1 MYKVPFRLLVIM
13 YTNGI
18 GQLQRHWT
26 PAFAGVTLFGL
37 ISLKILGLSIFNLL
51 GENIFNRFN
60 PIVLKL

>member
-1 MYKVPFRLLVIM
+1 M

-37 ISLKILGLSIFNLL
+37 VTLKILGLSIFNLL
-51 GENIFNRFN
+51 GMVFKTRNFAACAFAS
-60 PIVLKL
+60 L

>member
-13 YTNGI
+13 YTSGI
-18 GQLQRHWT
+18 VKPQRYWT

-37 ISLKILGLSIFNLL
+37 VTLKILGLSIFNLL
-51 GENIFNRFN
+51 GVNIFNRFS